1 MSQSVLIVDDE
12 QQLRDMLGEA
22 LTQAGYQVRAAR
34 NVPEARNELDSE
46 AYDLIV
52 LDINMN
58 GSENGFDL
66 LRWLRRTKKDKT
78 PVILLTA
85 SSAEDEKLQAF
96 ELGADDYVVKPF
108 SIPEFQARIK
118 AVIRRYEKER
128 PSEIEFGNVR
138 IDCSARIVYRDSEEV
153 KLRLKEYQILVT
165 LAENPGVAISR
176 HELFKSIWG
185 DDSPSG
191 EKTVDVTIHTLR
203 DKVEDDPANPQFI
216 QTVRGFGYRFQP
228 QVESTVAS

>member
-1 MSQSVLIVDDE
+1 MAQSILIVDDE
-12 QQLRDMLGEA
+12 QQLRDMLGDA
-22 LTQAGYQVRAAR
+22 LSQAGYQVRAAR
-34 NVPEARNELDSE
+34 NVPEGRNELDSE
-46 AYDLIV
+46 AFDIVV

-66 LRWLRRTKKDKT
+66 LRWMRRTKRDKT

-128 PSEIEFGNVR
+128 PTEIEFGDVR
-138 IDCSARIVYRDSEEV
+138 IDCSARIVYKEDDEV

-203 DKVEDDPANPQFI
+203 DKIESDPSNPQFI

-228 QVESTVAS
+228 SVESTVAS